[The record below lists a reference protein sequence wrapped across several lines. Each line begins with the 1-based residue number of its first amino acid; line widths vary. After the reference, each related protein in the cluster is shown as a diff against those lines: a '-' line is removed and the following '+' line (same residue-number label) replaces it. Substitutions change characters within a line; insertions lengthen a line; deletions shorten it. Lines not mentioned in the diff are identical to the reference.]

1 MKCNDAEKLILL
13 NDSKELAQKLDGAL
27 AAHLHDCDPCR
38 RFQHAMV
45 EAQLAFPTDQEPS
58 ATILNNVK
66 REARWLA
73 PEKKTKIFLLKPA
86 LAIAASLMI
95 GLGIF
100 FTAFQNERVGLEL
113 MMTETELLE
122 APDQMVSIM
131 YEGLTEDD
139 LAFNF
144 LMTYEEEI

>member
-1 MKCNDAEKLILL
+1 MKCNDAEQLILL
-13 NDSKELAQKLDGAL
+13 KDSKELAQKRDGAL

-73 PEKKTKIFLLKPA
+73 PEKKTKIILLKPA
-86 LAIAASLMI
+86 LAIAASLLI

-100 FTAFQNERVGLEL
+100 FTALQTERVGLEL
-113 MMTETELLE
+113 VMTETELLE
-122 APDQMVSIM
+122 ASDQMVSVM